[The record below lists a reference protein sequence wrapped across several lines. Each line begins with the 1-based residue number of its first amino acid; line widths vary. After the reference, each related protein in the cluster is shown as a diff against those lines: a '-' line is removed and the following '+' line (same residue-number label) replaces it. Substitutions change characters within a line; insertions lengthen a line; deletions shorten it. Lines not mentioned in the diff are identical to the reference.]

1 MVLRFAFLAFRYEYY
16 TLYTILDTINR
27 WSFNKMIKNIL
38 FVCTGNTCRSAMAE
52 GIFKKILKER
62 TKNNSKIDVISAGI
76 SALPGISPTYEATSV
91 MFEQGINISQHH
103 AQELQEELIKKADL
117 ILVMTNEHKE
127 YIHKE
132 FPFALNKTFLLKKFT
147 LNNKSE
153 SNQNNERN
161 YEIIDPIG
169 RKIEFYR
176 IIARELEKNLEKIL
190 DKILEENNK

>member
-1 MVLRFAFLAFRYEYY
+1 
-16 TLYTILDTINR
+16 
-27 WSFNKMIKNIL
+27 MIKTIL

-52 GIFKKILKER
+52 GMFKKMLEER
-62 TKNNSKIDVISAGI
+62 TKGNSKIEVISAGI
-76 SALPGISPTYEATSV
+76 SALPGISPTFETISV
-91 MFEQGINISQHH
+91 MFEQGIDISQHY

-132 FPFALNKTFLLKKFT
+132 FPFAQNKTFLLKKFT
-147 LNNKSE
+147 INNKSE
-153 SNQNNERN
+153 SNQNNDRN

-176 IIARELEKNLEKIL
+176 IISRELKNNLEKIL
-190 DKILEENNK
+190 DKIFEENNK

>member
-1 MVLRFAFLAFRYEYY
+1 
-16 TLYTILDTINR
+16 
-27 WSFNKMIKNIL
+27 MIKTIL

-52 GIFKKILKER
+52 GIFKKMLNER
-62 TKNNSKIDVISAGI
+62 AEDNTRLNIISAGI
-76 SALPGISPTYEATSV
+76 FALSGINPTSEAISV
-91 MFEQGINISQHH
+91 MFEQGIDISQHH
-103 AQELQEELIKKADL
+103 AQGLQEELIKKADI
-117 ILVMTNEHKE
+117 ILVMTNKHKE

-132 FPFALNKTFLLKKFT
+132 FPFAQSKTFLLNKFT

-153 SNQNNERN
+153 SNQNNEKN

-176 IIARELEKNLEKIL
+176 IVARELKKSLEKIL

>member
-1 MVLRFAFLAFRYEYY
+1 
-16 TLYTILDTINR
+16 
-27 WSFNKMIKNIL
+27 MIKTIL

-52 GIFKKILKER
+52 GIFKKMLKGR
-62 TKNNSKIDVISAGI
+62 TKDYIKFNIISAGI
-76 SALPGISPTYEATSV
+76 SALPGMSPTPEAISV
-91 MFEQGINISQHH
+91 MFEHGIDISQHH

-127 YIHKE
+127 FI
-132 FPFALNKTFLLKKFT
+132 FTQNKTFLLKKFT
-147 LNNKSE
+147 LDNKSE

-176 IIARELEKNLEKIL
+176 IVAKELKKNLKNIL

>member
-1 MVLRFAFLAFRYEYY
+1 
-16 TLYTILDTINR
+16 
-27 WSFNKMIKNIL
+27 MIKTIL

-52 GIFKKILKER
+52 GIFKKMLKGR
-62 TKNNSKIDVISAGI
+62 TKDYIKFNIISAGI
-76 SALPGISPTYEATSV
+76 SALPGMSPTPEAISV
-91 MFEQGINISQHH
+91 MFEHGIDISQHH

-132 FPFALNKTFLLKKFT
+132 FIFTQNKTYLLKKFT

-176 IIARELEKNLEKIL
+176 IVAKELKKNLKNIL

>member
-1 MVLRFAFLAFRYEYY
+1 M
-16 TLYTILDTINR
+16 TKI
-27 WSFNKMIKNIL
+27 IL

-52 GIFKKILKER
+52 GIFKKMLKER
-62 TKNNSKIDVISAGI
+62 TEDDSRFNIISAGI
-76 SALPGISPTYEATSV
+76 SALPGMSPTSEAISV
-91 MFEQGINISQHH
+91 MFEQGIDISQYHTQ
-103 AQELQEELIKKADL
+103 ALQEELTKKADL

-132 FPFALNKTFLLKKFT
+132 FPFAQNKTFLLKKFI

-153 SNQNNERN
+153 NNQNNERN
-161 YEIIDPIG
+161 YGIIDPIG

-176 IIARELEKNLEKIL
+176 IVARELKENLKKIL

>member
-1 MVLRFAFLAFRYEYY
+1 
-16 TLYTILDTINR
+16 
-27 WSFNKMIKNIL
+27 MIKTIL

-52 GIFKKILKER
+52 GMFKKMLEER
-62 TKNNSKIDVISAGI
+62 TKGNSKIEVLSAGI
-76 SALPGISPTYEATSV
+76 SALPGISPTFEAISV
-91 MFEQGINISQHH
+91 MFEQGIDISQHY

-127 YIHKE
+127 YIYKE
-132 FPFALNKTFLLKKFT
+132 FPFAQNKTFLLKKFT

-153 SNQNNERN
+153 SNQNNQRN

-176 IIARELEKNLEKIL
+176 IIARELKNNLEKIL
-190 DKILEENNK
+190 DKIFEENNK

>member
-1 MVLRFAFLAFRYEYY
+1 M
-16 TLYTILDTINR
+16 TKT
-27 WSFNKMIKNIL
+27 IL

-52 GIFKKILKER
+52 GMFKKMLKER
-62 TKNNSKIDVISAGI
+62 TEDYSRFNIISAGI
-76 SALPGISPTYEATSV
+76 YALPGISPTSEANSV
-91 MFEQGINISQHH
+91 MFEQGIDISRHH
-103 AQELQEELIKKADL
+103 AQKLQEEIIKKADL

-132 FPFALNKTFLLKKFT
+132 FPFAQNKTFLLKKFT

-161 YEIIDPIG
+161 NEIIDPIG
-169 RKIEFYR
+169 KKIGSYR
-176 IIARELEKNLEKIL
+176 IVTRELKKNLKIIL

>member
-1 MVLRFAFLAFRYEYY
+1 MIN
-16 TLYTILDTINR
+16 TIL
-27 WSFNKMIKNIL
+27 L
-38 FVCTGNTCRSAMAE
+38 VCTGNTCRSAMAE
-52 GIFKKILKER
+52 GIFKKMLKEKTEDYR
-62 TKNNSKIDVISAGI
+62 RFNIISAGI
-76 SALPGISPTYEATSV
+76 SALQGMSPTPEAIKV
-91 MFEQGINISQHH
+91 MFEQGIDISQYH

-132 FPFALNKTFLLKKFT
+132 FPFAQNKTFLLKKFT
-147 LNNKSE
+147 LNNKYE

-176 IIARELEKNLEKIL
+176 IVVKELKENLEKIL

>member
-1 MVLRFAFLAFRYEYY
+1 M
-16 TLYTILDTINR
+16 TKT
-27 WSFNKMIKNIL
+27 IL

-62 TKNNSKIDVISAGI
+62 KEDNSSFNILSAGI
-76 SALPGISPTYEATSV
+76 SALPGISPTPEAIKV
-91 MFEQGINISQHH
+91 MSEQGIDISQHH
-103 AQELQEELIKKADL
+103 AQELRVELINKADL
-117 ILVMTNEHKE
+117 ILVMANEHKE

-147 LNNKSE
+147 LNNKTE
-153 SNQNNERN
+153 SNQKNERN

-176 IIARELEKNLEKIL
+176 IIARELKKNLEKIL
-190 DKILEENNK
+190 DNILEENNK